1 MAKVADKKKVTKK
14 TATKKNVKKNTKN
27 EVKKLFP
34 FRIVLSSLLVLV
46 SLICVVSVFA
56 IIFKIN
62 ILPNKILLPIIVGG
76 SILFIALSLIELFSK
91 KLYLIILSTILLII
105 LSICSVITF
114 GYFDTTY
121 KFIKNT
127 IAKEDMLNYSVLVLT
142 DSDYK
147 ELQDL
152 KDKKITYLKDDYSSD
167 IKKVLSTSIDYEEV
181 LIEQLYNSYD
191 SLKGGNTNAIVLEK
205 GYISLANE
213 EIEDFK
219 DSVRE
224 IYNFNIE
231 VKQDAKTAEKKIVKP
246 AEPFVLYIS
255 GIDQYGN
262 VNSVRGRSDVNQLM
276 VINPKTHKVL
286 LVNTPRDYYVQLAG
300 TTGLRDKLTHAG
312 VYGIEKSIDTLEEV
326 YQIDINHYV
335 RINFDTLI
343 KTVDIIGGID
353 IESDSDFI
361 CWTNRKVHVTQGWNH
376 FNGEQALAYSRER
389 KSYVDGDHHRGRNQ
403 QQVIEAIINKITS
416 DKSIIT
422 KYNSILN
429 SMDGSFQTDM
439 DMNFITSCIKYQLD
453 TMAKWDVE
461 TIQATGYASWNYT
474 YSMGYN
480 YYLWVMEPDWDSV
493 AAARVKIQ
501 ETLAE

>member
-1 MAKVADKKKVTKK
+1 MAKKEVKKTTTKTKKTTSKKVTKK
-14 TATKKNVKKNTKN
+14 
-27 EVKKLFP
+27 EVKKQFP
-34 FRIVLSSLLVLV
+34 FRIVLTSLLVFV
-46 SLICVVSVFA
+46 SLICLVSLFV

-62 ILPNKILLPIIVGG
+62 ILPNKILLPIIIGG
-76 SILFIALSLIELFSK
+76 SIIFIALSLIELFSK
-91 KLYLIILSTILLII
+91 KLYLVIPSTLLLILL
-105 LSICSVITF
+105 SIGSVITF

-127 IAKEDMLNYSVLVLT
+127 VAKEDMLNYSVLVLN

-167 IKKVLSTSIDYEEV
+167 IKKILSTSIDYEEV
-181 LIEQLYNSYD
+181 LIEQLYNAYD
-191 SLKGGNTNAIVLEK
+191 SLKSDNTNAIVLEK
-205 GYISLANE
+205 GFISLANE
-213 EIEDFK
+213 EIEGFK
-219 DSVRE
+219 DNTRE
-224 IYNFNIE
+224 IYSFNVE
-231 VKQDAKTAEKKIVKP
+231 VKKDAKTAEKKVVKP

-353 IESDSDFI
+353 VESDLDFI
-361 CWTNRKVHVTQGWNH
+361 ATHGKFHVVKGWNH
-376 FNGEQALAYSRER
+376 FNGIQALGYSRER
-389 KSYVDGDHHRGRNQ
+389 YAYIDGDHHRGRNQ

-493 AAARVKIQ
+493 AAARTKIQ

>member
-1 MAKVADKKKVTKK
+1 MAKKEVKNTTTKTKK
-14 TATKKNVKKNTKN
+14 TTSKKVIKK
-27 EVKKLFP
+27 EVKKQFP
-34 FRIVLSSLLVLV
+34 FRIVFSSIIVIV
-46 SLICVVSVFA
+46 SLICVLLLVRSILKLN
-56 IIFKIN
+56 II
-62 ILPNKILLPIIVGG
+62 PNKILGPGLIVGALLFIG
-76 SILFIALSLIELFSK
+76 LALLQLLNKKLYVIIPTSILFILI
-91 KLYLIILSTILLII
+91 
-105 LSICSVITF
+105 SICSIIGLNYTN
-114 GYFDTTY
+114 TTY
-121 KFIKNT
+121 NFLLN
-127 IAKEDMLNYSVLVLT
+127 AVVDKEDLLNYSVIVLKN
-142 DSDYK
+142 SDIK
-147 ELQDL
+147 KIKDL
-152 KDKKITYLKDDYSSD
+152 KNQKIMYLKDDYSAD
-167 IKKVLSTSIDYEEV
+167 IKERINEEIEFEE
-181 LIEQLYNSYD
+181 LLTEQLYNTYD
-191 SLKGGNTNAIVLEK
+191 ELKDGKTNAIVLES
-205 GYISLANE
+205 GYISLAKE
-213 EIEDFK
+213 EIEDFS
-219 DSVRE
+219 DSTKV
-224 IYNFNIE
+224 IYTFDIK
-231 VKQDAKTAEKKIVKP
+231 VKENAKTAEKKIVKP
-246 AEPFVLYIS
+246 AEPFILYIS

-343 KTVDIIGGID
+343 KTVDVIGGID
-353 IESDSDFI
+353 VYSDYEFD
-361 CWTNRKVHVTQGWNH
+361 CRAGKVHINYGWNH
-376 FNGEQALAYSRER
+376 LNGTQALAFSRER
-389 KSYVDGDHHRGRNQ
+389 KSFVDGDHQRGRDQ
-403 QQVIEAIINKITS
+403 QKVIEAIINKITS

-501 ETLAE
+501 DTLAE